1 MENPAVETP
10 VVNPYLA
17 YLDEAY
23 VFPLG
28 WARGED
34 GQLEYIGREN

>member
-1 MENPAVETP
+1 MDETAVGTP
-10 VVNPYLA
+10 VVNPYLV

-28 WARGED
+28 WTRGED